1 MAQAV
6 TLPPDDQAQQAAA
19 PAGPKKSRR
28 KRRIVIAT
36 LLLVLALELPQLFG
50 ETTYFTSSIANLV
63 FHNNFHVVV
72 PGKVYRSAQMSDADL
87 ETTIKDYGIRSVI
100 DLRLD
105 HRTQEAAVDQAG
117 ATLYSVPLA
126 GSRFPSRSELSEL
139 VSAFD
144 SAKTP
149 VLVHCSSGSHRS
161 AFASAF
167 WLMYQEGKDAA
178 VAQEQFN
185 WRAGF
190 ISVERHFRSWLA
202 GRPTIDQ
209 FLPQLAEES
218 RESGEDFRTF
228 VKNYVAADAKTA
240 DVPADTKQ
248 QVSSEN

>member
-6 TLPPDDQAQQAAA
+6 KLPTDDQAQQAAA
-19 PAGPKKSRR
+19 PPGPKKSRR
-28 KRRIVIAT
+28 RRRIVVAV

-72 PGKVYRSAQMSDADL
+72 PGKVYRSAQMSDSDL
-87 ETTIKDYGIRSVI
+87 ESTIKRYGIKSVI

-126 GSRFPSRSELSEL
+126 GSRFPSRNELGEL

-167 WLMYQEGKDAA
+167 WLMYQEGKDASL
-178 VAQEQFN
+178 AQEQFN

-190 ISVERHFRSWLA
+190 FSIERHFRSWLA

-218 RESGEDFRTF
+218 RQSGEDFRTF
-228 VKNYVAADAKTA
+228 VKNYVAGDPKATEAA
-240 DVPADTKQ
+240 AGTKPQ
-248 QVSSEN
+248 ASSQD